1 MSQSQLDSM
10 LVNTRTEEVLSD
22 TRLAN
27 GLIVIA
33 VNKED
38 RQTITAGSMRAW
50 IGDNAT
56 DRGIPS
62 QVLYDDYESVVTI
75 EGNQVYGMIFSY
87 ENSLILV
94 ASRNVSRLV
103 SIVSIAVMSFGLI
116 LLLIVFYCFT
126 VRGTYAL
133 QTAGVP
139 AEPGNT
145 EEAAA
150 QTPVRIFLRN
160 MLLTVFA
167 LSAVVYLVTRNNP
180 SGLSYKIVR
189 GQWTH
194 TINVVTVTSLFMM
207 ISMIVM
213 IYTIL
218 RITLN
223 YFSRRLTPRGRTI
236 CQMINSA
243 SHYIGAII
251 LTLFALSMFGVNTTT
266 LLGGAGII
274 ALMFTFGANS
284 LISDVLAGLFVIFEG
299 DIMVGDLVQIGNA
312 RGRVTDISMR
322 TIRLMDEDTQEITV
336 INNSRISDFI
346 NQTQCETR
354 FFIDMKLSHDV
365 GLVTGEK
372 IVLET
377 LARLPEKCPE
387 IIGKPQYLGV
397 AELPERNIRTGKIDG
412 ATLRVAVTCLEENK
426 DFLPYKIKRE
436 LVWVANQLLND
447 DTKIGIEGCKIV
459 ESLDKTCMD
468 KPR

>member
-1 MSQSQLDSM
+1 MAF
-10 LVNTRTEEVLSD
+10 V
-22 TRLAN
+22 
-27 GLIVIA
+27 
-33 VNKED
+33 
-38 RQTITAGSMRAW
+38 
-50 IGDNAT
+50 
-56 DRGIPS
+56 
-62 QVLYDDYESVVTI
+62 
-75 EGNQVYGMIFSY
+75 
-87 ENSLILV
+87 
-94 ASRNVSRLV
+94 
-103 SIVSIAVMSFGLI
+103 
-116 LLLIVFYCFT
+116 LLLLLMLFYIFI

-133 QTAGVP
+133 QAVDAP

-167 LSAVVYLVTRNNP
+167 LSAVIYLVTRNNP
-180 SGLSYKIVR
+180 SGLAYKIVR

-194 TINVVTVTSLFMM
+194 TINVVTVTTLFMM
-207 ISMIVM
+207 ISMTVM

-243 SHYIGAII
+243 SHYIGTII
-251 LTLFALSMFGVNTTT
+251 LILFTLSMFGVNTTT

-299 DIMVGDLVQIGNA
+299 DIMVGDLVQIGSSS
-312 RGRVTDISMR
+312 GRVTDISMR
-322 TIRLMDEDTQEITV
+322 TIKLIDEDTQEIMV
-336 INNSRISDFI
+336 INNSQISNFV
-346 NQTQCETR
+346 NLTQSEIR
-354 FFIDMKLSHDV
+354 FFIDMRLSHDV
-365 GLVTGEK
+365 GLVMGEK

-459 ESLDKTCMD
+459 EPLDKAGTD
-468 KPR
+468 KTR